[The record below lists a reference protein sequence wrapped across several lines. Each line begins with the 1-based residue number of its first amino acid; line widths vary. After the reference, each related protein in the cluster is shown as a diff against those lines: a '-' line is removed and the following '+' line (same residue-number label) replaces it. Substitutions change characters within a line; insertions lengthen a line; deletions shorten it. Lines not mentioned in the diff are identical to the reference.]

1 VNGRRTDKGAA
12 AARGRLLAEDYYD
25 LSNRILRYG
34 NRGTPRGDF
43 LREVSKLLVNA
54 SACDAV
60 EFRLRDSD
68 FNYFSETTGKPD
80 YHFRFGAIDGATA
93 EGGKKIPCSAG
104 AAPAERLCRE
114 VIQGRFGSGR
124 PCFTK
129 NGTFWTG
136 DAPRTT
142 IVDIGSDGAA
152 PGAAYTLGGE
162 YRSWVVA
169 PFAVGEEDV
178 GLLLLKSRQRDFFSA
193 QEAEFYEGVAQSV
206 GVAVA
211 DRRAHWR
218 LRERVKEMTCLYGIA
233 ELASRPGISTDDILR
248 GIVALLPPAMQYP
261 EITIARVD
269 VDGVVRTTE
278 DFEETPYKL
287 SADVVVNGDRRGA
300 VEVQYKEA
308 TLDYEPGIFLQEE
321 QSLLDAVAR
330 QIGLILENRR
340 AEEERAQLQEQ
351 LRHADRLATIGLLAA
366 GVAHELNEPLASVLS
381 FAELLKED
389 PGLSYQGTED
399 LDKILAAALHAREVV
414 RKLLFFAR
422 EVPTIKQ
429 AVDVSEA
436 VEEAL
441 SLLASRFGKENV
453 DCVLNLSRGMP
464 KIIADPAQLHQ
475 VIVNLV
481 VNAVQAMPGGG
492 KLTITT
498 AARDEFVYLVVE
510 DTGVGM
516 TEEVK
521 KNIFLPFFTTKEISR
536 GTGLG
541 LPVVHGI
548 VTSHGGAV
556 DVASEPGRGSRFEV
570 RLPLG
575 PTSRAAV
582 VEADNESEK

>member
-1 VNGRRTDKGAA
+1 MNRRRTDRGAA
-12 AARGRLLAEDYYD
+12 AARGRLSAEDYYD

-43 LREVSKLLVNA
+43 LREVSRLLVDA
-54 SACDAV
+54 SGCDAV

-68 FNYFSETTGKPD
+68 FNYFSETTAGPD
-80 YHFRFGAIDGATA
+80 YNFRFGAIDGVAA
-93 EGGKKIPCSAG
+93 EGGKVIPCSGG

-114 VIQGRFGSGR
+114 VIRGRFDPGR
-124 PCFTK
+124 PYFTK

-136 DAPRTT
+136 DAAQTS
-142 IVDIGSDGAA
+142 IVDLGSG
-152 PGAAYTLGGE
+152 GAAYTLGGE
-162 YRSWVVA
+162 YRSWMVA

-178 GLLLLKSRQRDFFSA
+178 GLLLFKSRRRGLFSA
-193 QEAEFYEGVAQSV
+193 QEAEFYEGVAQSI
-206 GVAVA
+206 GIAVA

-261 EITIARVD
+261 EITVARVD
-269 VDGVVRTTE
+269 VDGVVHTTE
-278 DFEETPYKL
+278 DFEETPFKL
-287 SADVVVNGDRRGA
+287 SADVVVNGERRGV

-308 TLDYEPGIFLQEE
+308 ALDYEPGIFLQEE
-321 QSLLDAVAR
+321 QSLLDAIAR
-330 QIGLILENRR
+330 QIGMILENRR
-340 AEEERAQLQEQ
+340 AEEERARLQEQ

-399 LDKILAAALHAREVV
+399 LEKILAAALHAREVV

-429 AVDVSEA
+429 AVDVSEV
-436 VEEAL
+436 VEEAI
-441 SLLASRFGKENV
+441 SLLASRFDKENV
-453 DCVLNLSRGMP
+453 ECVLNLSRPIP

-492 KLTITT
+492 KLTISTT
-498 AARDEFVYLVVE
+498 AGDECVSLVVE

-521 KNIFLPFFTTKEISR
+521 KNIFLPFFTTKEIGR

-548 VTSHGGAV
+548 VTSHGGTVA
-556 DVASEPGRGSRFEV
+556 VASAPGRGSRFEV
-570 RLPLG
+570 RLPLPRG
-575 PTSRAAV
+575 PSSPAAAAK
-582 VEADNESEK
+582 ADNESEG